1 MEDKL
6 LIEGGTR
13 LNGSICI
20 SGSKNAS
27 LPLLAASLLTE
38 DKCILKGVPHLLD
51 TCNMMKMLSGL
62 GAQISYQDGQVTI
75 LAREVQESGQLYQY
89 ARTMRASF
97 LLLGPLLMRTGEACL
112 PLPGGCAIGNRP
124 VDLHLKGLTALGAE
138 FSVENGYIKASAKN
152 LIGNEV
158 SLDYRS
164 VGATENIMMVA
175 AAAQG
180 CTTITNAAAEPEIVD
195 LGNLLNKMGARVTGT
210 GTSCIRIEGA
220 PDLCGA
226 IHTVIPDRIEAGTYL
241 IAAAATG
248 GQVRLQ
254 NVVPSHLQLVIEKLR
269 QAGVPIEDGRS
280 ELVVYPAE
288 GPEGLYPLQIT
299 TGPYPGFPTDLQP
312 QLAALL
318 TTATGESTITE
329 TVFENRFLYTEY
341 LQRMGSQI
349 SVNGSVARIQGVK
362 SLLPA
367 QVKATDLRAGAAL
380 VIAALKTPGKT
391 EIGGVYHLDRGYE
404 KLEEK
409 LASLGAH
416 IRRVSDRAVNL

>member
-1 MEDKL
+1 
-6 LIEGGTR
+6 
-13 LNGSICI
+13 
-20 SGSKNAS
+20 
-27 LPLLAASLLTE
+27 
-38 DKCILKGVPHLLD
+38 
-51 TCNMMKMLSGL
+51 MMKMLSGL
-62 GAQISYQDGQVTI
+62 GAQVSYQDGQVTI
-75 LAREVQESGQLYQY
+75 QAREVQESGQLYQY
-89 ARTMRASF
+89 ARKMRASF

-175 AAAQG
+175 AAARG
-180 CTTITNAAAEPEIVD
+180 GTTITNAAAEPEIVD
-195 LGNLLNKMGARVTGT
+195 LGNLLNKMGARVTGA

-254 NVVPSHLQLVIEKLR
+254 QVVPSHLQLVIEKLR
-269 QAGVPIEDGRS
+269 QAGVPIEDDRG

-288 GPEGLYPLQIT
+288 ELCPLQIT

-318 TTATGESTITE
+318 TTAAGESTITE

-349 SVNGSVARIQGVK
+349 SVNGSAARIQGVK

-391 EIGGVYHLDRGYE
+391 EISGLYHLDRGYE